1 MGLGCRLKYALFESI
16 VKLIIRKKGFSEKL
30 VLEIV
35 VEDSWSA
42 WILGKTTLRLFL
54 RIHSYDWNVW
64 NDA

>member
-35 VEDSWSA
+35 VEDS
-42 WILGKTTLRLFL
+42 
-54 RIHSYDWNVW
+54 
-64 NDA
+64 